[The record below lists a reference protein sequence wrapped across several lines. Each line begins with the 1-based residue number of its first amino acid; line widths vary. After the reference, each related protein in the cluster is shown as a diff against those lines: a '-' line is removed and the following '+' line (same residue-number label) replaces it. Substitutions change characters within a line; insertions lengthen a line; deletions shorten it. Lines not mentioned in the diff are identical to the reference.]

1 MSSTRLTHEDFQPHV
16 GREFRFGEQPQVL
29 RLSRI
34 DVGHSPPLPGMEYQS
49 FALVFAG
56 PRGDVLPEGF
66 YAAEAEGGARF
77 DLYILPIHTPAPD
90 RQEYQ
95 AVFN

>member
-1 MSSTRLTHEDFQPHV
+1 MSAPLTHEDFQPHL
-16 GREFRFGEQPQVL
+16 GREFRFSGQPQVL
-29 RLSRI
+29 RLTQI
-34 DVGHSPPLPGMEYQS
+34 DVKDRPPMPGLDYKA
-49 FALVFAG
+49 FALIFIG
-56 PRGDVLPEGF
+56 PRGNVLPEGF

-77 DLYILPIHTPAPD
+77 DFYILPIHTPAPD

>member
-1 MSSTRLTHEDFQPHV
+1 MSAPLTHEDFQSHV
-16 GREFRFGEQPQVL
+16 GGEFRFDGQPQVL

-34 DVGHSPPLPGMEYQS
+34 DIKDHPPLPGMDYKA
-49 FALVFAG
+49 FTLVFAG
-56 PRGDVLPEGF
+56 PRGNVLPEGF

-77 DLYILPIHTPAPD
+77 EFYILPIHTPTPD

>member
-1 MSSTRLTHEDFQPHV
+1 MSAPLTNEDFQPHV
-16 GREFRFGEQPQVL
+16 GRDFRFGGQPQVL
-29 RLSRI
+29 RLTQI
-34 DVGHSPPLPGMEYQS
+34 DVKDHPPLPGMDYMA
-49 FALVFAG
+49 FTLIFAG

-66 YAAEAEGGARF
+66 YVAEVEGGVRF
-77 DLYILPIHTPAPD
+77 DFYILPIHTPAPD

>member
-1 MSSTRLTHEDFQPHV
+1 MSERLTHEDFQPHV

-34 DVGHSPPLPGMEYQS
+34 DVGASPPLPGMDYKA
-49 FALVFAG
+49 FALVFTG

-66 YAAEAEGGARF
+66 YAAEAAGGARF
-77 DLYILPIHTPAPD
+77 ELYILPIHTPAPD

>member
-1 MSSTRLTHEDFQPHV
+1 MSAPLTHEDFQPHV
-16 GREFRFGEQPQVL
+16 GHEFRFGGQPQVL

-34 DVGHSPPLPGMEYQS
+34 DVGDGPPLPGLSYKI
-49 FALVFAG
+49 FTLIFAG
-56 PRGDVLPEGF
+56 PRGNVLPEGF

-77 DLYILPIHTPAPD
+77 ELYILPIHTKTPD

-95 AVFN
+95 VVFN